1 MARMLKMIDEYRNGN
16 IDVYTVKRAIDVSMM
31 SGDIDQEEYMTCWI
45 WWTNDC
51 WFD

>member
-31 SGDIDQEEYMTCWI
+31 SGDIDQEEYMNLLDMVNET
-45 WWTNDC
+45 
-51 WFD
+51 